1 MNLRRIP
8 APWTDL
14 PAPVEGLPGL
24 DAAQLA
30 LQAPDLHLADA
41 AGRGRAS
48 LWWSDVP
55 AWPGHRLGVIG
66 HFAAADPETTRALL
80 DAACAELAARG
91 RTLAVGPMDGNTWR
105 SYRFMTDDCGYPRFA
120 LEPWNPVAW
129 PAWWNASGFAPFQ
142 TYQSALEARMASAD
156 PRLPELERKLGAAG
170 VTMRPL
176 DLGDFD
182 GELARIFE
190 ISESAFAANVLY
202 TPLPREE
209 FLAMYA
215 RVKPYAHPRLVWL
228 AEQATDSVPRPVG
241 PRPVGFVFCV
251 PDLLQAQAGQ
261 QPDTLIV
268 KTLAKVPD
276 RGLGGLGKLLLANV
290 QREAQALGFT
300 KAIHALMHD
309 ANRSATMGED
319 ATVIRRYTL
328 YSRALA

>member
-1 MNLRRIP
+1 MTLLRLPSPFDGRP
-8 APWTDL
+8 EAP
-14 PAPVEGLPGL
+14 GLPL
-24 DAAQLA
+24 LEDAQLGM
-30 LQAPDLHLADA
+30 QAPDLHLADD

-55 AWPGHRLGVIG
+55 AWPGQRLGVIG
-66 HFAAADPETTRALL
+66 HFAATDPGTATTLL

-91 RTLAVGPMDGNTWR
+91 CTLAVGPMDGNTWR
-105 SYRFMTDDCGYPRFA
+105 SYRFMTDACGFPRFA
-120 LEPWNPVAW
+120 LEPWNPAEW
-129 PAWWNASGFAPFQ
+129 PRWWEASGFAPFQ
-142 TYQSALEARMASAD
+142 TYQSALEARMASED
-156 PRLPELERKLGAAG
+156 PRLPELERKLAAAG
-170 VTMRPL
+170 VAMRPL

-202 TPLPREE
+202 TPLPKAE

-215 RVKPYAHPRLVWL
+215 KVKPYAHPRLVWL
-228 AEQATDSVPRPVG
+228 AEQATAERT
-241 PRPVGFVFCV
+241 RPVGFVFCV
-251 PDLLQAQAGQ
+251 PDLLQAQGGR

-276 RGLGGLGKLLLANV
+276 RGLGGLGKLLLAHV

-309 ANRSATMGED
+309 ANRSATLGED

-328 YSRALA
+328 YAKALA

>member
-1 MNLRRIP
+1 MNLCRVT
-8 APWTDL
+8 APWTDH
-14 PAPVEGLPGL
+14 PGPVEGLPVL
-24 DAAQLA
+24 DPAQLA
-30 LQAPDLHLADA
+30 LQAPDLHLADD

-80 DAACAELAARG
+80 DAACAEFAARG
-91 RTLAVGPMDGNTWR
+91 CTLAVGPMDGNTWR
-105 SYRFMTDDCGYPRFA
+105 SYRFMTDECGYPRFA
-120 LEPWNPVAW
+120 LEPWNLVEW
-129 PAWWNASGFAPFQ
+129 PAWWEAAGFGAFQ

-170 VTMRPL
+170 VSLRPL
-176 DLGDFD
+176 DLADFD

-202 TPLPREE
+202 TPLPKDE

-215 RVKPYAHPRLVWL
+215 KVKPYAHPRLVWL
-228 AEQATDSVPRPVG
+228 AEQATESG
-241 PRPVGFVFCV
+241 PRPVGFVFCM
-251 PDLLQAQAGQ
+251 PDLLQAQAGR

-290 QREAQALGFT
+290 QREALGLGFT

-319 ATVIRRYTL
+319 TTVIRRYTL
-328 YSRALA
+328 FARALA